1 MNLFVSGRRQGLGVF
16 GLVLVTY
23 LVALCTAFGQ
33 ETATESGFEVFQYG
47 DVERQYVLHLPDDL
61 PENAP
66 LVFFLHG
73 YHGNARNYA
82 KMGMSQVADANKFA
96 VVYPQGTRDRRD
108 VPHWN
113 ARLTLSET
121 DDIGFLTA
129 LAKNLQRTH
138 NLDPERTFASG
149 VSNGGFMSYTLVA
162 ERPDVFKAVASI
174 IGTMSGYTWEHREDI
189 QPVPVLQISG
199 LDDRI
204 VPVDGSMRP
213 FGGWGGAPDQKTI
226 IEFWKDLDQ
235 TTTEE
240 VIEVTEDTT
249 AYQYGDGVDGCEVWL
264 YEVKGW
270 GHRVPGPGKLGVHSV
285 ELVWEFFSR
294 F

>member
-1 MNLFVSGRRQGLGVF
+1 MILFMSVRRWLLL
-16 GLVLVTY
+16 LVCWVLFTNS
-23 LVALCTAFGQ
+23 LEFCTASAQ
-33 ETATESGFEVFQYG
+33 EIATETEFQVFQYR
-47 DVERQYVLHLPDDL
+47 DAERRYVLHLPEDL
-61 PENAP
+61 PKNAP

-73 YHGNARNYA
+73 YHGDARNYA
-82 KMGMSQVADANKFA
+82 KMGMSRVADTHGFA
-96 VVYPQGTRDRRD
+96 VVYPQGKPDRRD

-121 DDIGFLTA
+121 DDIGFLSA
-129 LAKNLQRTH
+129 LAQKLQRTH

-149 VSNGGFMSYTLVA
+149 VSNGGFMSYTLAA
-162 ERPDVFKAVASI
+162 ERPEVFKAVGSI

-189 QPVPVLQISG
+189 KPVPVLQISG

-240 VIEVTEDTT
+240 VIEVSADTT
-249 AYQYGDGVDGCEVWL
+249 AYRYGDGVEGCEVWL

-270 GHRVPGPGKLGVHSV
+270 GHRVPGARKLGVHSV
-285 ELVWEFFSR
+285 DLVWEFFSR

>member
-1 MNLFVSGRRQGLGVF
+1 MSVRRRVLFMVGWVLLACLCGLC
-16 GLVLVTY
+16 
-23 LVALCTAFGQ
+23 AASAQ
-33 ETATESGFEVFQYG
+33 DTATETGFEVFQYG
-47 DVERQYVLHLPDDL
+47 NIERQYVLHLPKDL

-82 KMGMSQVADANKFA
+82 KMGMSRVADAHEFA
-96 VVYPQGTRDRRD
+96 VVYPQGTPDRRD

-121 DDIGFLTA
+121 DDIGFLSA
-129 LAKNLQRTH
+129 LAQKLQRTH

-189 QPVPVLQISG
+189 KPVPVLQISG

-204 VPVDGSMRP
+204 VPFDGSMRA
-213 FGGWGGAPDQKTI
+213 FGGWGGAPDQKAV

-240 VIEVTEDTT
+240 VIEVTADTT
-249 AYQYGDGVDGCEVWL
+249 AYRYGDGVDGCEVWL

-270 GHRVPGPGKLGVHSV
+270 GHRVPGPRKLGVHSV

>member
-1 MNLFVSGRRQGLGVF
+1 MILFMSVRRQVLFVVGWVLLACSCGLC
-16 GLVLVTY
+16 
-23 LVALCTAFGQ
+23 AASAQ
-33 ETATESGFEVFQYG
+33 DTATETGFEVFQYG
-47 DVERQYVLHLPDDL
+47 NIERQYVLHLPEDL

-82 KMGMSQVADANKFA
+82 KMGMSRVADAHEFA
-96 VVYPQGTRDRRD
+96 VVYPQGTPDRRD
-108 VPHWN
+108 VSHWN

-121 DDIGFLTA
+121 DDIGFLSA
-129 LAKNLQRTH
+129 LAQKLQRTH

-189 QPVPVLQISG
+189 KPVPVLQISG

-204 VPVDGSMRP
+204 VPFDGSMRA
-213 FGGWGGAPDQKTI
+213 FGGWGGAPDQKAV

-240 VIEVTEDTT
+240 VIEVTADTT
-249 AYQYGDGVDGCEVWL
+249 AYRYGDGVDGCEVWL

-270 GHRVPGPGKLGVHSV
+270 GHRVPGPRKLGVHSV

>member
-1 MNLFVSGRRQGLGVF
+1 MILFMSVRRWLLL
-16 GLVLVTY
+16 LVCWVLFTNS
-23 LVALCTAFGQ
+23 LEFCTASAQ
-33 ETATESGFEVFQYG
+33 EIATETEFQVFQYR
-47 DVERQYVLHLPDDL
+47 DAERRYVLHLPEDL
-61 PENAP
+61 PKNAP

-73 YHGNARNYA
+73 YHGDSRNYA
-82 KMGMSQVADANKFA
+82 KMGMSRVADTHGFA
-96 VVYPQGTRDRRD
+96 VVYPQGKPDRRD

-121 DDIGFLTA
+121 DDIGFLSA
-129 LAKNLQRTH
+129 LAQKLQRTH

-149 VSNGGFMSYTLVA
+149 VSNGGFMSYTLAA
-162 ERPDVFKAVASI
+162 ERPEVFKAVGSI

-189 QPVPVLQISG
+189 KPVPVLQISG

-240 VIEVTEDTT
+240 VIEVSADTT
-249 AYQYGDGVDGCEVWL
+249 AYRYGDGVEGCEVWL

-270 GHRVPGPGKLGVHSV
+270 GHRVPGARKLGVHSV
-285 ELVWEFFSR
+285 DLVWEFFSR

>member
-1 MNLFVSGRRQGLGVF
+1 MKYRQHSVPFWLIASCSFLFCPV
-16 GLVLVTY
+16 
-23 LVALCTAFGQ
+23 FGQ
-33 ETATESGFEVFQYG
+33 ETATETGFEVFQHG
-47 DVERQYVLHLPDDL
+47 DVERQYVLHLPEDL

-82 KMGMSQVADANKFA
+82 KMGMSRVADKHGFA
-96 VVYPQGTRDRRD
+96 VVYPQGKPDRRD

-113 ARLTLSET
+113 ARLKISDI
-121 DDIGFLTA
+121 DDVGFLTA
-129 LAKNLQRTH
+129 LAKDLQHTH
-138 NLDPERTFASG
+138 DLDPERTFASG
-149 VSNGGFMSYTLVA
+149 VSNGGFMSYTLAA
-162 ERPDVFKAVASI
+162 ERPEVFKAVGSI

-189 QPVPVLQISG
+189 KPVPVLQISG

-213 FGGWGGAPDQKTI
+213 AGGWGGAPDQKTI

-240 VIEVTEDTT
+240 VIEVSADTT
-249 AYQYGDGVDGCEVWL
+249 AYRYGDGVEGCEVWL

-270 GHRVPGPGKLGVHSV
+270 GHRVPGARKLGVHSV
-285 ELVWEFFSR
+285 DLVWEFFSR

>member
-1 MNLFVSGRRQGLGVF
+1 MSGRRQVLSIVGWVLAVYSLG
-16 GLVLVTY
+16 
-23 LVALCTAFGQ
+23 LCTAFAQG
-33 ETATESGFEVFQYG
+33 TATETGLDIFQYG
-47 DVERQYVLHLPDDL
+47 DVERQYVLHLPENL

-73 YHGNARNYA
+73 YHGNARQYA
-82 KMGMSQVADANKFA
+82 KMGMSRVADKHGFA
-96 VVYPQGTRDRRD
+96 VVYPQGKPDRRD

-121 DDIGFLTA
+121 DDIGFLSA
-129 LAKNLQRTH
+129 LAKNLQRMH
-138 NLDPERTFASG
+138 NLDPKRTFVSG

-174 IGTMSGYTWEHREDI
+174 IGTMSGYTWAHRDNI

-240 VIEVTEDTT
+240 VIEVSADTT
-249 AYQYGDGVDGCEVWL
+249 AYRYGNGVEGCEVWL

-270 GHRVPGPGKLGVHSV
+270 GHMVPGPRKLGVHSV
-285 ELVWEFFSR
+285 DLVWEFFSR

>member
-1 MNLFVSGRRQGLGVF
+1 MNLFMSGRRQVLSMVGWVLAAYSLG
-16 GLVLVTY
+16 
-23 LVALCTAFGQ
+23 LCTASAQG
-33 ETATESGFEVFQYG
+33 TATETGFEVFQYG

-82 KMGMSQVADANKFA
+82 KMGMSRVADAHGFA
-96 VVYPQGTRDRRD
+96 VVYPQGTPDRRD
-108 VPHWN
+108 VAHWN
-113 ARLTLSET
+113 ARLALSDT
-121 DDIGFLTA
+121 DDIGFLSE

-174 IGTMSGYTWEHREDI
+174 IGTMSGYTWEHRDTI

-235 TTTEE
+235 TTTEK
-240 VIEVTEDTT
+240 VIEVTADTT
-249 AYQYGDGVDGCEVWL
+249 AYQYGDGVKGCEVWL

-270 GHRVPGPGKLGVHSV
+270 GHRVPGPRKLGVHSV
-285 ELVWEFFSR
+285 DLVWEFFSR